1 VRSFAVLALAL
12 LASIPAA
19 SAAAVD
25 APPAPADACDVGL
38 AVRRIDATRVALAF
52 WTGGPSRTIS
62 GSTALYAGDLR
73 YAVPFRAF
81 ARERDGSHGD
91 AVPVVVRFPRPVAI
105 DAAIVTSL
113 DPPARPVCRETLIPW
128 VAPNA
133 APEDADD
140 TLRAAVAGLPV
151 QDAPPPVMLRHTCPE
166 RNASAHAISVARSMV
181 ADGAGRKAEVLVTLD
196 PNDQVIATRIVVSTG
211 ASHLDVAAL
220 DAARRTRYATTVFNC
235 TKLEADY
242 VLTVSF

>member
-1 VRSFAVLALAL
+1 VRSFAVLALAV

-19 SAAAVD
+19 PAAAVD

-38 AVRRIDATRVALAF
+38 TVRRIDATRVALAF

-62 GSTALYAGDLR
+62 GTTALYAGDLR

-113 DPPARPVCRETLIPW
+113 DPPLRPVCRETLIPW
-128 VAPNA
+128 VASNA

-140 TLRAAVAGLPV
+140 TLRAALAGLPV
-151 QDAPPPVMLRHTCPE
+151 QDAPPPITLRHTCPE
-166 RNASAHAISVARSMV
+166 RNASARAISVARSIV
-181 ADGAGRKAEVLVTLD
+181 ADGAGRKAAVLVTLD
-196 PNDQVIATRIVVSTG
+196 PNDQVVATRIVASTG
-211 ASHLDVAAL
+211 ASHLDNAAL